1 MDAKNAYVQT
11 LAKPFFGL
19 LLVLA
24 VFVSPT
30 IAQESEH
37 QRSEFTIPTELKSVR
52 EGRGGFSAEQSQLY
66 RQAYDGETLTTSGDA
81 GNYAASRL
89 SENLLTAIVHR
100 YGPVSELSYNLM
112 PDVGDVRATTIL
124 GTMTLKE
131 MMQDERSRF
140 KAIAV
145 IHKGQIVFEE
155 YIGIRDWDNHLWASA
170 TKILVGTLAHI
181 ANEQGLIDLDE
192 TVSHYVPELE
202 DTSWADIKVADVLHQ
217 RSGLDISESRLGSS
231 PDHPVSL
238 FYAIGFG
245 DPNLPEGLSLMEA
258 LKKVE
263 VDVEPGT
270 RFEYASLN
278 TYVTTLV
285 LQNVT
290 ERPFEDLVTEHIWS
304 QAGMEGDG
312 VLGLTVSGEPSSP
325 GAFAAR
331 LRDLARFG
339 MLFTPSWSVVA
350 DERVV
355 SEAYFTKAQ
364 AAADPAIY
372 GEDYMSQRL
381 VNDFGQ
387 VGFGASYQWDAV
399 FPDGDMYKSG
409 RTGQC
414 LYVSPD
420 TDTVVVYYSSSYQA
434 EVWVHAY
441 AREIVNQLFR

>member
-1 MDAKNAYVQT
+1 MRNQNDHRRSPAT
-11 LAKPFFGL
+11 SLLALLIGL
-19 LLVLA
+19 TI
-24 VFVSPT
+24 FVSPT
-30 IAQESEH
+30 AGQEAEP
-37 QRSEFTIPTELKSVR
+37 QRSDFTIPADLKSVT
-52 EGRGGFSAEQSQLY
+52 EGRDGFSAEQSQSY

-81 GNYAASRL
+81 GSYAASRL
-89 SENLLTAIVHR
+89 SENLPTAIVHR
-100 YGPVSELSYNLM
+100 YGPVSELSYQPM
-112 PDVGDVRATTIL
+112 PEVGDVRATTIL
-124 GTMTLKE
+124 GTMTLNE
-131 MMQDERSRF
+131 MIQDERSRL

-155 YIGIRDWDNHLWASA
+155 YVGIRDWDNHLWASA

-181 ANEQGLIDLDE
+181 ANEQGLINLDE
-192 TVSHYVPELE
+192 TVSHYVPELG
-202 DTSWADIKVADVLHQ
+202 DTPWADIKVADVLHQ

-245 DPNLPEGLSLMEA
+245 DPNIPEGLSLLEA
-258 LKKVE
+258 LKRVE
-263 VDVEPGT
+263 VDVEPGS

-278 TYVTTLV
+278 TYVTTLI
-285 LQNVT
+285 LQKVT
-290 ERPFEDLVTEHIWS
+290 GKPFEDLVTEHIWS

-339 MLFTPSWSVVA
+339 MLFTPSWDVVA
-350 DERVV
+350 EKQLV
-355 SEAYFTKAQ
+355 SEDYFAKVQ

-372 GEDYMSQRL
+372 GEDYMSKRL
-381 VNDFGQ
+381 LNDFGED
-387 VGFGASYQWDAV
+387 GFGASYQWDAV

-414 LYVSPD
+414 LYVSPE

-441 AREIVNQLFR
+441 AREIVQQLFR